1 MPIFKSG
8 NPTLGEKAFQSV
20 GTFTGDQSMTIQ
32 GTLQKFGFMLIM
44 LMGTAFY
51 AWKEFQGHGNVMPL
65 MLTGLI
71 GGFVVALVI
80 IFKKNW
86 SPYLAPAYALLQGLF
101 IGTIS
106 AMYNDMFAEK
116 APNLIMNAVGLTLGT
131 AVAMYVLYSMRIIR
145 ATERFK
151 SIIFVATA
159 GIAIFYLIAMVLRL
173 FGVEI
178 AFLHEGSLLGIGF
191 SLFVVAIA
199 ALNLILDFDMIEQGA
214 AQGAPKFMEWY
225 GAFGLMVTIVWLY
238 LEILRLL
245 SKLSDRR

>member
-1 MPIFKSG
+1 MAIFKSG

-20 GTFTGDQSMTIQ
+20 GTSTGDQSMTIQ

-65 MLTGLI
+65 MWTGLI
-71 GGFVVALVI
+71 GGFVLALVI
-80 IFKKNW
+80 VFKKNW